1 MLIKEAIR
9 KGMISLK
16 TNNIQEPNL
25 KSRLLMQYI
34 LNKPRQYMLI
44 HDNEELTN
52 KQEKAY
58 LENIEKMI
66 KGVPLQHITHSQ
78 EFMKMNFYVNE
89 NVLIPRP
96 DTEILVEEVIN
107 IDKKTNAKKILDL
120 CTGSGA
126 IAISLAKYIE
136 NSQITADD
144 ISEEA
149 LRIAKLNAVNN
160 NVEDK
165 ITFVKSD
172 LFENIVKEKYDII
185 VSNPPYIKKDFMKK
199 LDKEVQQEPYIA
211 LDGGYDGLDF
221 YRKIISEGYQYLK
234 FKVYLCMEIGYDQ
247 KQEVF
252 DIIKKQEK
260 YSNTYSKIDLGGNDR
275 IVVTTVQ

>member
-34 LNKPRQYMLI
+34 LNKPRQYLLI

-96 DTEILVEEVIN
+96 DTEILVEETIKIAQKFSN
-107 IDKKTNAKKILDL
+107 PKILDL

-126 IAISLAKYIE
+126 IAVSLSKFVPNAKLYA
-136 NSQITADD
+136 SD
-144 ISEEA
+144 ISQKA
-149 LRIAKLNAVNN
+149 LETAKMNSRNQ
-160 NVEDK
+160 K
-165 ITFVKSD
+165 IKFIQSN
-172 LFENIVKEKYDII
+172 LFENINDIFDII
-185 VSNPPYIKKDFMKK
+185 VTNPPYIKTDEISI
-199 LDKEVQQEPYIA
+199 LSKEVQNEPTLA
-211 LDGGYDGLDF
+211 LDGGQDGLVF
-221 YRKIISEGYQYLK
+221 YRQIIKQANDYLK
-234 FKVYLCMEIGYDQ
+234 HNGYLCMEIGEDQ
-247 KQEVF
+247 KEEVLEL
-252 DIIKKQEK
+252 IKQEANYVNIK
-260 YSNTYSKIDLGGNDR
+260 TYKDLSGNDR
-275 IVVTTVQ
+275 VITCKKI